1 MTIFSISDADLL
13 YLLIIYTNSKE
24 VRIAERKKK
33 DKNSHE
39 RKLQN
44 KLEPCKITQLI
55 YKKKQPCVRF
65 LL

>member
-33 DKNSHE
+33 
-39 RKLQN
+39 
-44 KLEPCKITQLI
+44 KIKTLMNAN
-55 YKKKQPCVRF
+55 YKTNLNHVK
-65 LL
+65 